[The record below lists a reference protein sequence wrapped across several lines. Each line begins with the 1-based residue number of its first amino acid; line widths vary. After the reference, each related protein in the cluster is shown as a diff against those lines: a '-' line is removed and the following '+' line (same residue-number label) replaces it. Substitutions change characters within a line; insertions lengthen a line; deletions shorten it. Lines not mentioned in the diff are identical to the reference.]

1 MAGSLEHWPREY
13 RLIRTCLPPVVAAL
27 LASTAAIA
35 GTEPLYQPAP
45 AWVQPAAIP
54 TTPGLPP
61 LVLFDSQ
68 QRYEGASSWSYSDVV
83 RRIANAEELGKQ
95 TSLTLPWVPDKGDLI
110 IHKLEII
117 RAGQVIDLV
126 AKGQRF
132 AVLRREANLEQQMV
146 TGVLTATLDVE
157 GLQVGDMLRL
167 AYSITGSD
175 KALGGHVQGAGLLLP
190 QPTRLGF
197 GRLLLSWPAGKAPGY
212 QALQSGITPQISTAG
227 GYQQISY
234 SLPVAKP
241 AEIPTNAPGRFKR
254 PPLVEVS
261 SFASWAEVAS
271 VMAPLYATRGLIKPG
286 SPLKA
291 EVAAIMAATPNP
303 LERTQ
308 RALQLVQDKVR
319 YLAVTMNG
327 GNYVPQSPDQTWSA
341 RYGDCKAKTLLLLA
355 LLHEM
360 GIEAEAV
367 LANIGQ
373 GDLVS
378 VRLPSALAFN
388 HVLVRAQVNGE
399 SLWLDG
405 TSSGDRLAD
414 IRDTPPFFNVLPLR
428 AKGAS
433 LMPLKM
439 HPNGRPSLSV
449 DMVVDESAAIDL
461 DPVAQVKLVLT
472 GRGAV
477 QYNAAAGGLGPKE
490 THDLIARLLRNQ
502 LGNVDVG
509 KAAASSDAEAGTVTI
524 TASAVLDE
532 QWQADGQ
539 RHTRALDKLLGRIDW
554 KVDRGRPAWAQIP
567 VMTDLPSGVA
577 WNLTVKLPD
586 NGRGI
591 TLDGTPGFDGTIR
604 GERLVRSA
612 SLAGSTA
619 TMTERMDSFGLEIPA
634 SAVAAERDR
643 LAKAKASAPRLIA
656 TREARRYFD
665 VNGQDPAG
673 ATQIAAAEAIFADQ
687 IAIDPD
693 DADSWQARGRFR
705 YNAGNFAGARDDYRK
720 AVELAPTAQRHLN
733 LANALGKL
741 GDAVGA
747 LAQAQAGHDLD
758 PANGRGIETLA
769 MTLAEQGKLAD
780 ALALLDERIAVGGEE
795 KEDYEISRAALQG
808 EFGDV
813 ADALAMLDRLIAAT
827 PGNWRLHNA
836 RCYMKAQRKQQL
848 DSAITDCSKAL
859 ELGGNAGV
867 LDSRALAWTQLGQND
882 KALADVDAA
891 LALEPD
897 LLESRFLRAA
907 LLARLGRAAEGA
919 RDLAIA
925 RRLDPQVDR
934 MFARYGITLKK

>member
-1 MAGSLEHWPREY
+1 MAGSLEHWPRIH
-13 RLIRTCLPPVVAAL
+13 RLIRNVLPPVMAAL
-27 LASTAAIA
+27 LASTAALA

-61 LVLFDSQ
+61 LVLFDNQ
-68 QRYEGASSWSYSDVV
+68 QRYEGDRSWSYSDVV

-110 IHKLEII
+110 IHRLEII

-126 AKGQRF
+126 AKGQKF

-167 AYSITGSD
+167 SYSITGSD
-175 KALGGHVQGAGLLLP
+175 KALGGNVQGAGLLLP
-190 QPTRLGF
+190 APARLGF
-197 GRLLLSWPAGKAPGY
+197 GRVMLSWPAGKAPRY
-212 QALQSGITPQISTAG
+212 QALQPGLTPQVSTVG
-227 GYQQISY
+227 GYEQVSY
-234 SLPVAKP
+234 TLPVAKP
-241 AEIPTNAPGRFKR
+241 AEIPGNAPGRFKR
-254 PPLVEVS
+254 PPVVEVS
-261 SFASWAEVAS
+261 SFATWADVAR
-271 VMAPLYATRGLIKPG
+271 VMAPLYDTKGLIKPD

-291 EVAAIMAATPNP
+291 EIAAIMAASPDP

-327 GNYVPQSPDQTWSA
+327 GNYLPQSPDQTWSA

-355 LLHEM
+355 LLHAM

-428 AKGAS
+428 SAGAD
-433 LMPLKM
+433 LMPLNM
-439 HPNGRPSLSV
+439 RPNGRPGLSV
-449 DMVVDESAAIDL
+449 DVAVDESAAIDL
-461 DPVAQVKLVLT
+461 DPVAEVKLVLT

-490 THDLIARLLRNQ
+490 THDLIAKLIKNQ

-509 KAAASSDAEAGTVTI
+509 KVAATSNADDGSVTI
-524 TASAVLDE
+524 TASAVFDE
-532 QWQADGQ
+532 QWDEDGE
-539 RHTRALDKLLGRIDW
+539 RFTRVLDKLLARIDW
-554 KVDRGRPAWAQIP
+554 NVDRGRPAWAQIP

-577 WNLTVKLPD
+577 YNLTVKLPD
-586 NGRGI
+586 NGKGI
-591 TLDGTPGFDGTIR
+591 TLDGTPDFDGTIR
-604 GERLVRSA
+604 GEHLVRSA
-612 SLAGSTA
+612 SLAGGIA
-619 TMTERMDSFGLEIPA
+619 RMTERMDSFGLEIPA
-634 SAVAAERDR
+634 NAVAAEKDR

-656 TREARRYFD
+656 SRAARRYFD
-665 VNGQDPAG
+665 VEGKDPPG
-673 ATQIAAAEAIFADQ
+673 ATQLKAAEAIYADL
-687 IAIDPD
+687 IALDPEE
-693 DADSWQARGRFR
+693 ADSWHSRGRLRF
-705 YNAGNFAGARDDYRK
+705 NAGNFTGARDDYRK

-733 LANALGKL
+733 LSNALSKL
-741 GDAVGA
+741 GDSASA

-758 PANGRGIETLA
+758 PANGRGIDTLA
-769 MTLAEQGKLAD
+769 NLLAEQGQLD
-780 ALALLDERIAVGGEE
+780 AAVAMLDERIAVGGED
-795 KEDYEISRAALQG
+795 KEDYEIARAALIG
-808 EFGDV
+808 EFGDL
-813 ADALAMLDRLIAAT
+813 ATALQAMDTLIQAT
-827 PGNWRLHNA
+827 PGNWRLYNA

-848 DSAITDCSKAL
+848 ESAIADCSKAL

-867 LDSRALAWTQLGQND
+867 LDSRALAWAQLGQND
-882 KALADVDAA
+882 KALADADAA
-891 LALEPD
+891 LARDPD
-897 LLESRFLRAA
+897 IRESRFLRAA
-907 LLARLGRAAEGA
+907 VLARLGRASEGA
-919 RDLAIA
+919 RDLVIA
-925 RRLDPQVDR
+925 RRLDPQIDR
-934 MFARYGITLKK
+934 MFARYGIMMKK